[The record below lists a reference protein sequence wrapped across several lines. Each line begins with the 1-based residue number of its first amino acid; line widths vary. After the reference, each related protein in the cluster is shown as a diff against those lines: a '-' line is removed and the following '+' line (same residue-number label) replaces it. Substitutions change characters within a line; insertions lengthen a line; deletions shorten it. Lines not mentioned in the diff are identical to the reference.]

1 MLSRRL
7 FLQTGGLASC
17 LALAGSLVSPIALA
31 PAPGENCLIVII
43 LRGAMDGLD
52 VFQPYGDPELRKLRR
67 TISLGPEQGAHDLDG
82 FFALHPE
89 LASLHPLWQK
99 GELAFAPAV
108 ATPYRDKRSHFEG
121 QDLLEAGTGMDL
133 SLLHQRDGWLNR
145 LLAEMPKATS
155 ETAYSVGIGQMR
167 ILAGKVAAK
176 SWAPSIDL
184 QLTPQAQRLLQL
196 VYHDD
201 PLFRTECQE
210 AMEIAAEGAGPGRK
224 EKGPDREVRAL
235 ARFTAQQ
242 LKGETRIAAFSLPGW
257 DSHARQAKS
266 LVKALRSLS
275 VAIVTLREELGPK
288 WSRAAVLALTE
299 FGRTVRENGAAGTDH
314 GTGSAA
320 ILAGGT
326 LRGGRAL
333 GAWPGLGESDLY
345 GGRDLMPLE
354 DVRRYAAWTLRSLFG
369 IERNLLET
377 TVFPGLEMGPDPGLI
392 A

>member
-1 MLSRRL
+1 
-7 FLQTGGLASC
+7 
-17 LALAGSLVSPIALA
+17 
-31 PAPGENCLIVII
+31 
-43 LRGAMDGLD
+43 MDG
-52 VFQPYGDPELRKLRR
+52 VW
-67 TISLGPEQGAHDLDG
+67 
-82 FFALHPE
+82 
-89 LASLHPLWQK
+89 AS
-99 GELAFAPAV
+99 V
-108 ATPYRDKRSHFEG
+108 
-121 QDLLEAGTGMDL
+121 
-133 SLLHQRDGWLNR
+133 
-145 LLAEMPKATS
+145 
-155 ETAYSVGIGQMR
+155 
-167 ILAGKVAAK
+167 
-176 SWAPSIDL
+176 
-184 QLTPQAQRLLQL
+184 

-224 EKGPDREVRAL
+224 EKGPDRAVRGL

-288 WSRAAVLALTE
+288 WSRTAVLALTE